1 MNKQEIIDALNA
13 KGVTFD
19 PAQTKAEL
27 AALLGSTVGKPG
39 EEAARTPTTGAQP
52 AGEPEKPADDKPAEA
67 PPADVNFVPPGEQ
80 APEPVIPQAEEPA
93 DDKTVKFPSP
103 ETAAIMA
110 DIINGAEPATTSF
123 VEFIAERETLPE
135 AEILAKVKAGL
146 SREQAVEVLNSQRQ
160 HDGLPPLSASELNE
174 ARDDSGDI
182 PEAEIIAKMKAGLT
196 RPQAIEVI
204 HNQRAHDE
212 AGAA

>member
-27 AALLGSTVGKPG
+27 AALLGSAVGKPG
-39 EEAARTPTTGAQP
+39 DEAGKTDTTGVPP
-52 AGEPEKPADDKPAEA
+52 AGEPEKPAADKPAEA

-80 APEPVIPQAEEPA
+80 APAEVIPQAKPPAADEPA
-93 DDKTVKFPSP
+93 ESVTGPI
-103 ETAAIMA
+103 T
-110 DIINGAEPATTSF
+110 
-123 VEFIAERETLPE
+123 EFLAERETLPE
-135 AEILAKVKAGL
+135 AEIIEKVRAGL
-146 SREQAVEVLNSQRQ
+146 TREQAVEVLNNQRE
-160 HDGLPPLSASELNE
+160 HDGKPPLSAAQLDE

-182 PEAEIIAKMKAGLT
+182 PEAEIIEKVRAGLT

-204 HNQRAHDE
+204 HNQRAHDK
-212 AGAA
+212 AGRR